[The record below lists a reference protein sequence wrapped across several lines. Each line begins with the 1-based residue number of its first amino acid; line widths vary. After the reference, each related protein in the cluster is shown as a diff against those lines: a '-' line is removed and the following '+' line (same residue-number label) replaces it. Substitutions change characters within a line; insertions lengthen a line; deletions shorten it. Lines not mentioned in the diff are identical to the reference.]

1 MAAKL
6 KKIIQLTKKN
16 DEKMKKLMFI
26 FNLIL
31 SVVMLLLTI
40 SYTIGSLI
48 VAGMQSYHIAL
59 FVMCLLFATLVKL
72 SYNEYVEYLN
82 EQ

>member
-1 MAAKL
+1 
-6 KKIIQLTKKN
+6 
-16 DEKMKKLMFI
+16 MKKLMFI

-48 VAGMQSYHIAL
+48 VAGMQGYHIAL

>member
-1 MAAKL
+1 
-6 KKIIQLTKKN
+6 
-16 DEKMKKLMFI
+16 MKKLMFI

-31 SVVMLLLTI
+31 SVVMFLLTVT
-40 SYTIGSLI
+40 YTIGSL
-48 VAGMQSYHIAL
+48 VMVGWQSWHIA
-59 FVMCLLFATLVKL
+59 FVAMCLLFATLVKL

>member
-1 MAAKL
+1 
-6 KKIIQLTKKN
+6 
-16 DEKMKKLMFI
+16 MKKLMFI

-59 FVMCLLFATLVKL
+59 LVMCLLFATLVKL